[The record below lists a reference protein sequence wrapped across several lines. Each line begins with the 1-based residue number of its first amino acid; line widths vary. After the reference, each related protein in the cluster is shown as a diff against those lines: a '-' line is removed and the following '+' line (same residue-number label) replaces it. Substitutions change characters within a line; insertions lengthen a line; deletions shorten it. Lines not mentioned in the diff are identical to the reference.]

1 MATLKDPHGS
11 VIVRRYGK
19 VVARFKGGEH
29 FLVKRMTDGWDVY
42 LKSGCDGFI
51 EKADPAQSN
60 LGVCFYAGEGVAK
73 DQAEAVK
80 WYRKAAEQ
88 NLAAGQHN
96 LGVCYYNGE
105 GVAKDQVEAVK
116 WFRKAAEQNYA
127 EAQYSLGNCYTKG
140 FGVAKD
146 QVEAVKWYR
155 KAAEQNYVVAQYWLG
170 VCYANG
176 FGVAKD
182 QAEAVKWYRKAADQ
196 NYAEAQYK
204 LAGGASSNAGTE
216 DNSSNNIGA
225 NERYSFRTRG
235 NPWIVCAAFIAVT
248 ISAIWGLFQA
258 VARRWAVIV
267 IALAILVVLFVIPHG
282 AGRDFVFGRSVFC
295 RSPELDSLQIRGGK
309 EVVFRAR
316 TGVKASTATKVG
328 LAALAA
334 DRRHRLSQRGIGLA
348 IRY

>member
-1 MATLKDPHGS
+1 M
-11 VIVRRYGK
+11 
-19 VVARFKGGEH
+19 
-29 FLVKRMTDGWDVY
+29 
-42 LKSGCDGFI
+42 
-51 EKADPAQSN
+51 
-60 LGVCFYAGEGVAK
+60 AK

-80 WYRKAAEQ
+80 WYRRAAE
-88 NLAAGQHN
+88 
-96 LGVCYYNGE
+96 
-105 GVAKDQVEAVK
+105 
-116 WFRKAAEQNYA
+116 
-127 EAQYSLGNCYTKG
+127 
-140 FGVAKD
+140 
-146 QVEAVKWYR
+146 
-155 KAAEQNYVVAQYWLG
+155 
-170 VCYANG
+170 
-176 FGVAKD
+176 
-182 QAEAVKWYRKAADQ
+182 Q

-282 AGRDFVFGRSVFC
+282 AGRDFVLAEAFFAGALIRF
-295 RSPELDSLQIRGGK
+295 LQIRGGK

-328 LAALAA
+328 LVLWLLIAGIVCLSAGLGSRFAIDYGNTIIFTAVILFLFIAMSDRLIQRWSRPPTAPSSSLPPATPPLPAPPAATPPH
-334 DRRHRLSQRGIGLA
+334 RRNSD
-348 IRY
+348 